1 MKLEEIIKLIQNGEK
16 IDIEF
21 KESNNALP
29 KNIYDSVCS
38 FNNRNGG
45 HILLGVND
53 EKLIVGVNE
62 DKIDKII
69 KEFTTSVNNSQKIY
83 PPLYLTPVPV
93 NIKGKTVIYIR
104 VPEGYQVCRHNG
116 KIWDKSYEGDINIT
130 NNSELL

>member
-1 MKLEEIIKLIQNGEK
+1 MKLEEIMKLIQNGEK

-45 HILLGVND
+45 HILLGVSD
-53 EKLIVGVNE
+53 KKQIIGVNE

-93 NIKGKTVIYIR
+93 NIKGKTVILSEFLRDTKY
-104 VPEGYQVCRHNG
+104 V
-116 KIWDKSYEGDINIT
+116 DIMEKYGIDPMK
-130 NNSELL
+130 EI

>member
-29 KNIYDSVCS
+29 KNIYDSVCF

-45 HILLGVND
+45 HILLGVSD
-53 EKLIVGVNE
+53 EKQIIGVNE

-69 KEFTTSVNNSQKIY
+69 KEFTTSAAKI
-83 PPLYLTPVPV
+83 
-93 NIKGKTVIYIR
+93 GRASCRER
-104 VPEGYQVCRHNG
+104 V
-116 KIWDKSYEGDINIT
+116 
-130 NNSELL
+130 